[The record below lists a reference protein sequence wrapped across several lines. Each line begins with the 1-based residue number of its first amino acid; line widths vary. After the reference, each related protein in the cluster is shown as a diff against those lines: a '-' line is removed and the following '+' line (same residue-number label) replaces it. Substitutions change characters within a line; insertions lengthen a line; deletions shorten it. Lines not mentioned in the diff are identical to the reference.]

1 MEYFSNDMPEKKWP
15 IRKKCSY
22 NGREQKNPENI
33 HDIAVE
39 NWARSSE

>member
-1 MEYFSNDMPEKKWP
+1 MEYFSNDMPEKKMAP
-15 IRKKCSY
+15 QKKSSY